1 MRIAQI
7 NMLHFGS
14 TGKIMFSL
22 AEVARESGDEVL
34 TFSPRC
40 YRKGMGDHFPQ
51 IDGHVYFGS
60 WAENMLHHHIAK
72 ITGLNGCFS
81 FWGTK
86 ELIRELENFNP
97 DIVHLHNLHNWSFNL
112 ALLFDYLKKSGVRVI
127 WTLHDT
133 WSFTGY
139 CPYFNVSGCVKWK
152 TECGKCPQTREYPG
166 TYLDTSRLMYHLKKK
181 WFTGVKHMTL
191 VTPSRW
197 LASLVQQSYL
207 RNYPV
212 QVINNGI
219 DLEIFRPRQSDFRD
233 KHGID
238 QKKFMLLGVAFGWG
252 NRKGLD
258 VFVELSKKLDVEQYQ
273 IVLVGTDD
281 YVDEKL
287 TPNIISVHRTQNQ
300 FELAEIYTAADLFV
314 NPTREDNYPTV
325 NMESLACGTPV
336 ITFRTGGSPEIVS
349 ERTGA
354 VVDCDDVMSLEREIK
369 RIRSEQPYSR
379 QSCLEYA
386 QNFNMYLRF
395 REYLDLYSLH
405 DTIEYSG
412 A

>member
-22 AEVARESGDEVL
+22 ADVARKNGDEVL

-40 YRKGMGDHFPQ
+40 YRKGMGNQFPP
-51 IDGHVYFGS
+51 IEGHIYFGS
-60 WAENMLHHHIAK
+60 LIENKLHHHIAK

-81 FWGTK
+81 FFGTE
-86 ELIRELENFNP
+86 ELIRELKQFKP

-112 ALLFDYLKKSGVRVI
+112 AILFDYLKKSGVHVI
-127 WTLHDT
+127 WTLHDA
-133 WSFTGY
+133 WAFTGY

-181 WFTGVKHMTL
+181 WFTGVEDMTL

-197 LASLVQQSYL
+197 LADLVEQSYL
-207 RNYPV
+207 QDYAVR
-212 QVINNGI
+212 VINNGI
-219 DLEIFRPRQSDFRD
+219 DLEVFHPRQNNFRD
-233 KHGID
+233 KHGIN

-252 NRKGLD
+252 VLKGLD
-258 VFVELSKKLDVEQYQ
+258 VFVELSQKLDPEQYQ

-281 YVDEKL
+281 HVDAKL
-287 TPNIISVHRTQNQ
+287 PPNIISVHRTQNQ
-300 FELAEIYTAADLFV
+300 VELAEIYTAADLFV

-325 NMESLACGTPV
+325 NMEAIACGTPV
-336 ITFRTGGSPEIVS
+336 VTFRTGGSPEIIS
-349 ERTGA
+349 DRTGT

-369 RIRSEQPYSR
+369 RICTEQPYSR
-379 QSCLEYA
+379 WDCLEEA
-386 QNFNMYLRF
+386 RNFNMDLRF
-395 REYLDLYSLH
+395 REYLDLYSSH
-405 DTIEYSG
+405 STI
-412 A
+412 